1 VFGKLRVYWL
11 EQVENRERRAVEV
24 QVTVD
29 GLKRLKVWVKAKDFA
44 LKIYQ
49 ELLPLVPAE

>member
-1 VFGKLRVYWL
+1 MFGKLRVYWL

-44 LKIYQ
+44 LKIFQ